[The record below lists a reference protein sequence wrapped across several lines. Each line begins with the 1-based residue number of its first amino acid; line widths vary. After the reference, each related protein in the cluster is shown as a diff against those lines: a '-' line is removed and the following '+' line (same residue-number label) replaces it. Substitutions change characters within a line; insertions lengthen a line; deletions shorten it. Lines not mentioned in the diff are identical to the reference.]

1 MNYSA
6 DAIIQSLYIHW
17 PFCPY
22 KCHFCPF
29 VALAGQDSFM
39 QTYHQALKKELIT
52 FANHTNLPEIKTIFL
67 GGGTPSTY
75 PQELLLDTFGTL
87 RDMFV
92 FSKAI
97 EITIEVN
104 PGTVNQE
111 LLRSWKDAGINRL
124 SIGVQSLKDSALK
137 SLNRH
142 QTAQQVT
149 DVMAMA
155 GPLFDAL
162 SIDLI
167 LGLPEVSADEWKQTV
182 LQAMTWPIKHI
193 SVYFLTIHENTPLY
207 FKVQKKQVGIPVDEE
222 IIPLYHWTRTIL
234 EQHGFVQ
241 YELSNFAKPGY
252 ECRHNMVYWER
263 KPYKGFGLGACS
275 FDGTHRFQNEK
286 NLMKYMNALDRN
298 ESVIVDVE
306 KITEEQCSLEILMLG
321 LRAKNGVNMH
331 NFIAS
336 YNDDEKQQFKE
347 KVDTFIEQGLISKI
361 DGILRLTAEGLL
373 LENEIV
379 VQLARIKKS

>member
-1 MNYSA
+1 MNYSSTA
-6 DAIIQSLYIHW
+6 VTESLYIHW

-29 VALAGQDSFM
+29 VAIAGHDSFM
-39 QTYHQALKKELIT
+39 QAYHTALKKELIAFGT
-52 FANHTNLPEIKTIFL
+52 SVKHTKIKTIFL

-87 RDMFV
+87 RDMFI
-92 FSKAI
+92 FSNDV

-104 PGTVNQE
+104 PGTVNQQM
-111 LLRSWKDAGINRL
+111 LHAWKQVGINRL

-142 QTAQQVT
+142 QTAQQVAE
-149 DVMAMA
+149 VMKMA
-155 GPLFDAL
+155 EPLFDVI

-167 LGLPEVSADEWKQTV
+167 LGLPDVSAQEWKDTV
-182 LQAMTWPIKHI
+182 SQAVRWPIKHI

-222 IIPLYHWTRTIL
+222 IIPLYHWTRDFL
-234 EQHGFVQ
+234 AEHGFEQ

-252 ECRHNMVYWER
+252 ECVHNMVYWER

-275 FDGTHRFQNEK
+275 FDETYRFQNEK
-286 NLMKYMNALDRN
+286 NLMKYIAALERN
-298 ESVIVDVE
+298 DSVVVE
-306 KITEEQCSLEILMLG
+306 AEHISDEQMRLEKLMLG
-321 LRAKNGVNMH
+321 LRAQIGVDYVQ
-331 NFIAS
+331 FTQQYS
-336 YNDDEKQQFKE
+336 QQEKDAFDK
-347 KVDTFIEQGLISKI
+347 KVNEFSSQGLIAHS
-361 DGILRLTAEGLL
+361 DGKLRLTAHGLL

-379 VQLARIKKS
+379 VQLARIKNS